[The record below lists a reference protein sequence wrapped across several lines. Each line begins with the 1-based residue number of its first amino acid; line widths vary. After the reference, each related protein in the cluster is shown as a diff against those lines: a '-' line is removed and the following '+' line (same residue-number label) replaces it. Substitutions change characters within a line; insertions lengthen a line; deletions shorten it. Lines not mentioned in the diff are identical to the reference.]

1 MFDTAERTDICNFA
15 DDTTPYSS
23 HHNLKEAM
31 TNVEHDCAMLVEWFR
46 DNFMTLNAEKCHL
59 LVSGYKEEMMFAKV
73 GDALIWKE
81 YVAKLLGILIE
92 SHLSFD
98 KHVKMI
104 IKMASTA
111 MSRIADIISK
121 EKKSSFAKNLF

>member
-1 MFDTAERTDICNFA
+1 
-15 DDTTPYSS
+15 
-23 HHNLKEAM
+23 
-31 TNVEHDCAMLVEWFR
+31 
-46 DNFMTLNAEKCHL
+46 MTLNAEKCHL